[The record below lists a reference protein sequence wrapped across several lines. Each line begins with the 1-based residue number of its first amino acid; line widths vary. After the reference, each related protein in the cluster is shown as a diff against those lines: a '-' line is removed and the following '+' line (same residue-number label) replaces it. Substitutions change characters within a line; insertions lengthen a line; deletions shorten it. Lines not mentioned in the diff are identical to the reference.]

1 MAANLQGLEL
11 IDSSSVQY
19 NFEPYKEDNQSRNI
33 KIESRD
39 WEIGDPEVYWKVPLY
54 PFDGGLR
61 QDRLPR
67 SADLTRDFNRARSY
81 SKANADASFEGVL
94 VPPPALESLTFPT
107 TDTVLKQVT
116 FDSKQFFLCGRY
128 IITVARD
135 GTIATDKD
143 FGTGKAAVDFA
154 VFNNE
159 LIVAMGASEKIWKRD
174 ASDTWTQATDNTYAI
189 ALGVVGNKLWRAHD
203 TNQVDSCTTTPLT
216 LASWTPADPNEY
228 TVGDTTNA
236 IHGIIEYG
244 GVPVILRPDGVFM
257 PDISSN
263 FFNQAPQISNW
274 VHSDNGKGAFTAQG
288 YLWVPTVVGLI
299 RITYGESLIFGPEK
313 SNRPDFRFWVRG
325 GVEWGE
331 AIYLLVTD
339 ELATGQT
346 FICKMLRNE
355 HGYSPDHPY
364 IYHEWCRLGS
374 ATKGYTLG
382 INTWPA
388 PRTQTL
394 SRDSGTQADLAGVG
408 TITWSNPTNAASS
421 NNSYATAAAGTS
433 HYLRFS
439 NFGFAIP
446 TDATINGI
454 QVGIERKTSTTTTN
468 TNSSSG
474 PGTISNNT
482 SVGAIAWTLTTP
494 TGSIVADFTN
504 TNPTGSWLSNYLV
517 MKNWGF
523 SIPSDA
529 TIVGITVSWY
539 RLCTTAGGLMYD
551 YIVKLVD
558 GSGNIVG
565 NNKASGYSY
574 WPNTGSAGL
583 KSYGGA
589 SDTWGASPTPSMV
602 NDADFGVAVA
612 VGSDNGAD
620 GSIRESYG
628 TFTMTI
634 TYTTSGTVDN
644 IVKLVDASATI
655 VGDSKASASSWPTT
669 DTIATYG
676 SDSDVWGTSL
686 LYSDI
691 NDTDFGFVLSVTTP
705 STITSSVDYAYISVT
720 YTEAVTVRSPSLFA
734 GLGSNVRRID
744 LGFGSGRDIDDP
756 TYGYNSSME
765 LETGLFQPAQDVTL
779 VSGLVGVSIVMK
791 IRSGDSFTLSYA
803 KEGESSYT
811 ELLDTQE
818 GSGTAAITDSTAL
831 YQQFTRFAPTNTTS
845 PYFKC
850 KLSGTLVA
858 GAGTDRPE
866 IRSMWAYGYIRPKVT
881 DIIHIPI
888 YCDRMS
894 LNNNGIPMG
903 DTGGDLLRYFR
914 KWKRDQEVLTMRFA
928 DYEVG
933 RTIRV
938 RVVNVSGNEI
948 ITEKETDGISRETI
962 IATISLMRDDFA
974 GAYANS

>member
-19 NFEPYKEDNQSRNI
+19 NFEPYKEDNKSRGI
-33 KIESRD
+33 SIETRD
-39 WEIGDPEVYWKVPLY
+39 WEIGDPEVYWRVPLY

-116 FDSKQFFLCGRY
+116 FDSMQFFLCGRY
-128 IITVARD
+128 IVTVSRD
-135 GTIATDKD
+135 GTVATDKD
-143 FGTGKAAVDFA
+143 FGSGKAAVDFA

-159 LIVAMGASEKIWKRD
+159 LIVAMGESEKIWKRTTGD
-174 ASDTWTQATDNTYAI
+174 VWSQASDNTFAI

-203 TNQVDSCTTTPLT
+203 VNQIDSCTTAPLT

-228 TVGDTTNA
+228 TAGDTTNS

-244 GVPVILRPDGVFM
+244 GVPVVLRPDGVFM

-263 FFNQAPQISNW
+263 FFNQAPQIANW
-274 VHSDNGKGAFTAQG
+274 PHSDNGKGAFTAQG

-325 GVEWGE
+325 GIEWGE

-339 ELATGQT
+339 ELSTSET

-364 IYHEWCRLGS
+364 IYHEWCRLG
-374 ATKGYTLG
+374 ATTKGYTLG
-382 INTWPA
+382 INTWPS
-388 PRTQTL
+388 PRAQTL
-394 SRDSGTQADLAGVG
+394 TRDSGTQADLAGVG

-446 TDATINGI
+446 TGATINGVT
-454 QVGIERKTSTTTTN
+454 VGIERKTSTST
-468 TNSSSG
+468 SSATSASG

-494 TGSIVADFTN
+494 TGSIVATL
-504 TNPTGSWLSNYLV
+504 TNPNTSGSYLSNYLIL
-517 MKNWGF
+517 KNWGF
-523 SIPSDA
+523 AIPTDA
-529 TIVGITVSWY
+529 TIVGISFTY
-539 RLCTTAGGLMYD
+539 YQLCTTAGGIMYD

-558 GSGNIVG
+558 GSGNLVG
-565 NNKASGYSY
+565 NNKAAGYI
-574 WPNTGSAGL
+574 WPNSGSAAS
-583 KSYGGA
+583 KTYGSS

-602 NDADFGVAVA
+602 NDSDFGVALA
-612 VGSDNGAD
+612 IGTDNGAD

-628 TFTMTI
+628 TFSITI

-644 IVKLVDASATI
+644 IVKLVNAAASI
-655 VGDSKASASSWPTT
+655 VGDSKASASSWPTSDAT
-669 DTIATYG
+669 ATYG
-676 SDSDVWGTSL
+676 GEADGWNASL
-686 LYSDI
+686 LDTDI
-691 NDTDFGFVLSVTTP
+691 NDTDFGFVISVTTP
-705 STITSSVDYAYISVT
+705 STITSSIDYAYISVT
-720 YTEAVTVRSPSLFA
+720 YTEATTSRAPSLFT
-734 GLGSNVRRID
+734 GFGSNVRRID

-756 TYGYNSSME
+756 TYSFHTSME
-765 LETGLFQPAQDVTL
+765 IETGLIQPAQDVTL
-779 VSGLVGVSIVMK
+779 VSGLLGVSIVLK
-791 IRSGDSFTLSYA
+791 IRSSDSFTLAYA
-803 KEGESSYT
+803 KEGDTSYT
-811 ELLDTQE
+811 SLLDTQE
-818 GSGTAAITDSTAL
+818 GGGAAAITDSTGL
-831 YQQFTRFAPTNTTS
+831 YQQFTRYAAANITS
-845 PYFKC
+845 PYFKF
-850 KLSGTLVA
+850 KLSGTLQS

-881 DIIHIPI
+881 DLIHIPI

-928 DYEVG
+928 DYEIG

-938 RVVNVSGNEI
+938 RVVNISGQEI
-948 ITEKETDGISRETI
+948 ITEKETDGISRETLV
-962 IATISLMRDDFA
+962 ATVTLMRDDFA